1 MNILVV
7 GCAGYIGSHMV
18 SVLMERGHQVVVL
31 DNLSTGHRDA
41 VLAGHFVPADLADSA
56 EVDAI
61 FNANRFD
68 AVMHFASSS
77 QVGESMQNP
86 GLYYRNNVSNT
97 LNLLDAMVKHKVRHF
112 IFSSSAA
119 VFGEPESVPIAES
132 HPMQPINPYGKT
144 KSMVESI
151 LADYD
156 SAHGLKSICLR
167 YFNAAGAHPGAILGE
182 RHDPETHLIP
192 LVLQAANGQR
202 NYIQIFGSDYDT
214 EDGTCVRDY
223 IHIMDLCEAHLLALE
238 KLRRD
243 EQSKAYNLG
252 NGQGYSVKQV
262 ITAASRVVGHAIPV
276 RYAPRRAGDPARL
289 TADASLA
296 LKELGW
302 QPRYPQLETIIEHA
316 WRWHCQ
322 IHPAQVFPR
331 CSVSAG
337 KPLRQN
343 AGKHEAV
350 LDAIPNV
357 G

>member
-1 MNILVV
+1 
-7 GCAGYIGSHMV
+7 
-18 SVLMERGHQVVVL
+18 
-31 DNLSTGHRDA
+31 
-41 VLAGHFVPADLADSA
+41 
-56 EVDAI
+56 
-61 FNANRFD
+61 
-68 AVMHFASSS
+68 
-77 QVGESMQNP
+77 
-86 GLYYRNNVSNT
+86 
-97 LNLLDAMVKHKVRHF
+97 
-112 IFSSSAA
+112 
-119 VFGEPESVPIAES
+119 
-132 HPMQPINPYGKT
+132 
-144 KSMVESI
+144 MVESI

-156 SAHGLKSICLR
+156 SAHGLKSIGLR

-192 LVLQAANGQR
+192 LVLQAASGQR

-223 IHIMDLCEAHLLALE
+223 IHIMDLCEAHLLALK
-238 KLRRD
+238 KLRCD

-262 ITAASRVVGHAIPV
+262 IAAASRVVGHAIPV

-302 QPRYPQLETIIEHA
+302 QPKYPKLETIIEHA

-322 IHPAQVFPR
+322 VHPAKVIPG

-337 KPLRQN
+337 KPLWQN
-343 AGKHEAV
+343 AGKHEAA
-350 LDAIPNV
+350 LDAIANV